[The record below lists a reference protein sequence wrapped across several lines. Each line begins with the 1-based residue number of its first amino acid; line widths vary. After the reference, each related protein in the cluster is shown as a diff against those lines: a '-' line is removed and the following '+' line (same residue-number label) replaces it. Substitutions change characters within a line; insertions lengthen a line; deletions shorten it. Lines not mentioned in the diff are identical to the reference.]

1 VSAAPT
7 ISADLRQV
15 LRRLKLGQMLETL
28 PERLVLAR
36 QSHLPHQEFLELV
49 LADEVARRDNASAFV
64 RARAARLD
72 PDMML
77 ERWDDTAAVT
87 FDRELWAE
95 LTTLRFVEDTNNVL
109 ILGPVGVGKTFLAN
123 ALGHIACRRRHSVIA
138 ERADRLFKR
147 LRASRLDG
155 SHETELR
162 RLIRVDLLLIDDLA
176 LHALDAMETADIYEI
191 VVERHRR
198 AATVITS
205 NREPAEWITL
215 MADPLLAQSAVD
227 RLQSAAYELVVDG
240 DSYRR
245 RQKPLPPSRRARSAP
260 ASSTDATAESP
271 EPTNPPPL
279 TPNPADPGDGG
290 ENAPVGRPTRPGRR
304 RP

>member
-1 VSAAPT
+1 MNAAPT
-7 ISADLRQV
+7 ISPELRQV
-15 LRRLKLGQMLETL
+15 LRRLKLGQMLDTL
-28 PERLVLAR
+28 PERLVLAS
-36 QSHLPHQEFLELV
+36 QTHIPHQEFLELV
-49 LADEVARRDNASAFV
+49 LADEVARRDNASASI
-64 RARAARLD
+64 RARAAKLD
-72 PDMML
+72 PDMTL
-77 ERWDDTAAVT
+77 ERWDNTAAVT

-95 LTTLRFVEDTNNVL
+95 LTTLRFVEDAHNVL
-109 ILGPVGVGKTFLAN
+109 ILGPVGVGKTFLAS
-123 ALGHIACRRRHSVIA
+123 ALGHIACRRRYSVIA

-155 SHETELR
+155 THEVEVR
-162 RLIRVDLLLIDDLA
+162 RLIRVDLLLVDDLA
-176 LHALDAMETADIYEI
+176 LHALDAVETADIYEI

-240 DSYRR
+240 ESYRR
-245 RQKPLPPSRRARSAP
+245 RQKPLPPHRR
-260 ASSTDATAESP
+260 SP
-271 EPTNPPPL
+271 THPG
-279 TPNPADPGDGG
+279 PADVPPTAPNRIDPEDGG
-290 ENAPVGRPTRPGRR
+290 ENTPTGRPTRLGRG

>member
-1 VSAAPT
+1 MITSE
-7 ISADLRQV
+7 LRQV

-36 QSHLPHQEFLELV
+36 QNHLPHQDFLELV
-49 LADEVARRDNASAFV
+49 LADEVARRDNASASI

-72 PDMML
+72 PDMVL
-77 ERWDDTAAVT
+77 ERWDDTASVT
-87 FDRELWAE
+87 FDRDLWAE
-95 LTTLRFVEDTNNVL
+95 LTTLRFVEDANNVL

-123 ALGHIACRRRHSVIA
+123 ALGHIACRRRHSVVA

-147 LRASRLDG
+147 LRASRLDL
-155 SHETELR
+155 SHESEMR
-162 RLIRVDLLLIDDLA
+162 RLIRVDLLLIDDFA
-176 LHALDAMETADIYEI
+176 LHALDAVETADIYEI

-198 AATVITS
+198 ASTVITS
-205 NREPAEWITL
+205 NREPAEWLTL

-240 DSYRR
+240 ESYRR
-245 RQKPLPPSRRARSAP
+245 RQKPLPPNRRPRASTTGSTEPSEVADRAP
-260 ASSTDATAESP
+260 SDENGAFGHDSP
-271 EPTNPPPL
+271 QNPPV
-279 TPNPADPGDGG
+279 GG
-290 ENAPVGRPTRPGRR
+290 PTRPGRR